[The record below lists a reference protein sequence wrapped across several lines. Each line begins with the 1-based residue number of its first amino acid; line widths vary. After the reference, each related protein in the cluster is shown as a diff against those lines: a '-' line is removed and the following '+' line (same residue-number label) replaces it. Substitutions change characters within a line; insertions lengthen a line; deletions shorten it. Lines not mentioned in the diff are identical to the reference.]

1 MNVMRKGADH
11 MKNKTQE
18 NEKKTIISKQKK
30 QRSVKKEKSAVTK
43 KTAKKTRNSSMA
55 VKLVAILVLMVAVT
69 MVSNVINYDAMVK
82 MNHSIKDVTDSK
94 VPDLQNAYNIQYS
107 LEAVQ
112 KDFYRYLATTKG
124 ETSHTEARNDYA
136 ADREAVADLVQQMY
150 DATEGDGQ
158 KQIMQKIYDGVNNV
172 LERMDNAMEKY
183 DDGKTGKVS
192 IEVNVIRVCME
203 EVNTYITGIQQ
214 KSVNEM
220 DEATAQSHAT
230 YQTVSKVCVGMAAVS
245 ILVGIA
251 GILVILIGVVKPMR
265 AATRDLMKMIT
276 EIDGGSGNLTTH
288 LKVRGNDEIGQMV
301 RGFNQFIDVLRNLIE
316 KIKKGSGELE
326 HTAAS
331 VDDGIR
337 AAGDKITGTSATM
350 EQLAAS
356 MQEVSATVINITENI
371 ESIRKDI
378 TVMADKT
385 GEGLERVDSIRQK
398 AEGMKADA
406 TASQVSAADMVARIS
421 GELST
426 AIEQSKQVEEINK
439 LTDEILSISSQTNL
453 LALNASI
460 EAARAGEAGKGFA
473 VVADEIRKLA
483 DESRNTANGIQN
495 ISKMV
500 TESVENLAG
509 NAGKMLDFVNQ
520 DVLNDY
526 KGMVESGE
534 TYNEDAVQMNEMMQ
548 DLQSVAENLRR
559 AANEISEAA
568 DGVSNAVNQ
577 SAAGVSNAAEY
588 TSELAGHMTGINESV
603 EKNVNIAE
611 SLKNE
616 VAGFQCE

>member
-1 MNVMRKGADH
+1 

-18 NEKKTIISKQKK
+18 NEKKTIIPKQKK
-30 QRSVKKEKSAVTK
+30 QRAVKREKSAATK

-69 MVSNVINYDAMVK
+69 MVSNVINYEAMVK

-183 DDGKTGKVS
+183 DDGKSGKVS

-203 EVNTYITGIQQ
+203 EVNAYITGIQQ

-220 DEATAQSHAT
+220 DEATAQAHVT
-230 YQTVSKVCVGMAAVS
+230 YQAVSKVCVGMAVIS
-245 ILVGIA
+245 ILVGLA

-265 AATRDLMKMIT
+265 AATSDLMKMIT
-276 EIDGGSGNLTTH
+276 EIDGGSGDLTAH

-331 VDDGIR
+331 VDNGVR

-356 MQEVSATVINITENI
+356 MEEVSATVINITENI

-611 SLKNE
+611 TLKNE

>member
-1 MNVMRKGADH
+1 

-18 NEKKTIISKQKK
+18 NEKKTIIPKQKK
-30 QRSVKKEKSAVTK
+30 QRSAKKEKSAATK

-69 MVSNVINYDAMVK
+69 MVSNVINYEAMVK

-107 LEAVQ
+107 LAAVQ

-150 DATEGDGQ
+150 DATEGGGQ

-183 DDGKTGKVS
+183 DDGKSGKVS

-203 EVNTYITGIQQ
+203 EVNAYITGIQQ
-214 KSVNEM
+214 KSMNEM
-220 DEATAQSHAT
+220 DEATAQAHAT
-230 YQTVSKVCVGMAAVS
+230 YQAVSKVCVGMAVIS
-245 ILVGIA
+245 ILVGMA

-265 AATRDLMKMIT
+265 AATSDLMKMIT
-276 EIDGGSGNLTTH
+276 EIDGGSGDLTAH

-331 VDDGIR
+331 VDNGVR

-356 MQEVSATVINITENI
+356 MEEVSATVINITENI

-473 VVADEIRKLA
+473 VVADEIQKLA

-611 SLKNE
+611 TLKNE
-616 VAGFQCE
+616 VAGFRCE

>member
-1 MNVMRKGADH
+1 
-11 MKNKTQE
+11 
-18 NEKKTIISKQKK
+18 
-30 QRSVKKEKSAVTK
+30 
-43 KTAKKTRNSSMA
+43 
-55 VKLVAILVLMVAVT
+55 
-69 MVSNVINYDAMVK
+69 MVK

-183 DDGKTGKVS
+183 DDGKSGKVS

-230 YQTVSKVCVGMAAVS
+230 YQAVSKVCVGMAAVS

-265 AATRDLMKMIT
+265 AATSDLMKMIT
-276 EIDGGSGNLTTH
+276 EIDGGSGNLTAH

-356 MQEVSATVINITENI
+356 MEEVSATVINITENI

-406 TASQVSAADMVARIS
+406 AASQVSASDMVAHIS

-473 VVADEIRKLA
+473 VVAEEVKNLASEIKSLVSTV
-483 DESRNTANGIQN
+483 DISIGDVEQGTANLN
-495 ISKMV
+495 TSISTSQDALNQSM
-500 TESVENLAG
+500 ENVDSTYEVFDQITTAAG
-509 NAGKMLDFVNQ
+509 GADTVHQQITTAMSAAEQKLDEVSQSFSLEERQ
-520 DVLNDY
+520 F
-526 KGMVESGE
+526 
-534 TYNEDAVQMNEMMQ
+534 DAVMEHINHAN
-548 DLQSVAENLRR
+548 DLGTTKSSLFEDMTNLLTQI
-559 AANEISEAA
+559 APLTE
-568 DGVSNAVNQ
+568 
-577 SAAGVSNAAEY
+577 
-588 TSELAGHMTGINESV
+588 EL
-603 EKNVNIAE
+603 EKNTIVLDN
-611 SLKNE
+611 SK
-616 VAGFQCE
+616 

>member
-1 MNVMRKGADH
+1 

-18 NEKKTIISKQKK
+18 NEKKTIIPKQKK

-69 MVSNVINYDAMVK
+69 MVSNVINYEAMVK

-183 DDGKTGKVS
+183 DDGKSGKVS

-203 EVNTYITGIQQ
+203 EVNAYITGIQQ

-220 DEATAQSHAT
+220 DEATAQSHDT
-230 YQTVSKVCVGMAAVS
+230 YQAVSKVCVGMAAVS
-245 ILVGIA
+245 ILVGLA

-276 EIDGGSGNLTTH
+276 EIDGGSGNLTAH

-301 RGFNQFIDVLRNLIE
+301 RGFNQFIDVLKNLIE

-331 VDDGIR
+331 VDNGVR

-356 MQEVSATVINITENI
+356 MEEVSATVINITENI

-406 TASQVSAADMVARIS
+406 AASQVSAADMVARIS

-548 DLQSVAENLRR
+548 DLQNVAENLRR
-559 AANEISEAA
+559 ATNEISEAA

-611 SLKNE
+611 TLKNE
-616 VAGFQCE
+616 VAGFRCE

>member
-1 MNVMRKGADH
+1 

-18 NEKKTIISKQKK
+18 NEKKTIIPKQKK

-69 MVSNVINYDAMVK
+69 MVSNVINYEAMVK

-183 DDGKTGKVS
+183 DDGKSGKVS

-203 EVNTYITGIQQ
+203 EVNAYITGIQQ

-220 DEATAQSHAT
+220 DEATAQSHDT
-230 YQTVSKVCVGMAAVS
+230 YQAVSKVCVGMAAVS
-245 ILVGIA
+245 ILVGLA

-276 EIDGGSGNLTTH
+276 EIDGGSGNLTAH

-301 RGFNQFIDVLRNLIE
+301 RGFNQFIDVLKNLIE

-331 VDDGIR
+331 VDNGVR

-356 MQEVSATVINITENI
+356 MEEVSATVINITENI

-406 TASQVSAADMVARIS
+406 AASQVSAADMVARIS

-548 DLQSVAENLRR
+548 DLQNVAENLRR

>member
-1 MNVMRKGADH
+1 

-18 NEKKTIISKQKK
+18 NEKKTIIPKQKK

-220 DEATAQSHAT
+220 DEATGQSHAT
-230 YQTVSKVCVGMAAVS
+230 YQAVSKVCVGMAAVS

-276 EIDGGSGNLTTH
+276 EIDGGSGDLTAH

-331 VDDGIR
+331 VDNGVR

-356 MQEVSATVINITENI
+356 MEEVSATVINITENI

>member
-1 MNVMRKGADH
+1 

-18 NEKKTIISKQKK
+18 NEKKTIIPKQKK
-30 QRSVKKEKSAVTK
+30 QRSVKKEKSAATK

-69 MVSNVINYDAMVK
+69 MVSNVINYEAMVK

-183 DDGKTGKVS
+183 DDGKSGKVS

-203 EVNTYITGIQQ
+203 EVNAYITGIQQ

-220 DEATAQSHAT
+220 DEATAQAHAT
-230 YQTVSKVCVGMAAVS
+230 YQAVSKVCVGMAAVS
-245 ILVGIA
+245 ILVGLA

-276 EIDGGSGNLTTH
+276 EIDGGSGDLTAH

-331 VDDGIR
+331 VDNGVR

-356 MQEVSATVINITENI
+356 MEEVSATVINITENI

-406 TASQVSAADMVARIS
+406 AASQVSAADMVARIS

-548 DLQSVAENLRR
+548 DLQSVSENLRR

>member
-1 MNVMRKGADH
+1 
-11 MKNKTQE
+11 
-18 NEKKTIISKQKK
+18 
-30 QRSVKKEKSAVTK
+30 
-43 KTAKKTRNSSMA
+43 
-55 VKLVAILVLMVAVT
+55 
-69 MVSNVINYDAMVK
+69 
-82 MNHSIKDVTDSK
+82 
-94 VPDLQNAYNIQYS
+94 
-107 LEAVQ
+107 
-112 KDFYRYLATTKG
+112 
-124 ETSHTEARNDYA
+124 
-136 ADREAVADLVQQMY
+136 
-150 DATEGDGQ
+150 
-158 KQIMQKIYDGVNNV
+158 MQKIYDGVNNV

-230 YQTVSKVCVGMAAVS
+230 YQAVSKVCVGMAAVS

-265 AATRDLMKMIT
+265 AATSDLMKMIT
-276 EIDGGSGNLTTH
+276 EIDGGSGNLTAH

-331 VDDGIR
+331 VDNGIR

-356 MQEVSATVINITENI
+356 MEEVSATVINITENI

-406 TASQVSAADMVARIS
+406 TASQVSASDMVARIS

-548 DLQSVAENLRR
+548 DLQNVAENLRR

>member
-1 MNVMRKGADH
+1 

-18 NEKKTIISKQKK
+18 NEKKTIIPKQKK

-203 EVNTYITGIQQ
+203 EVNTYITGSQQ

-220 DEATAQSHAT
+220 DEATAQTRAT

-251 GILVILIGVVKPMR
+251 GILVILIGVVKPLR

-276 EIDGGSGNLTTH
+276 EIDGGSGYLTAH
-288 LKVRGNDEIGQMV
+288 LKARGNDEIGQMV

>member
-1 MNVMRKGADH
+1 

-18 NEKKTIISKQKK
+18 NEKKTIIPKQKK
-30 QRSVKKEKSAVTK
+30 QRSAKKEKSAATK

-69 MVSNVINYDAMVK
+69 MVSNVINYEAMVK

-107 LEAVQ
+107 LAAVQ

-150 DATEGDGQ
+150 DATEGGGQ

-183 DDGKTGKVS
+183 DDGKSGKVS

-203 EVNTYITGIQQ
+203 EVNAYITGIQQ
-214 KSVNEM
+214 KSMNEM
-220 DEATAQSHAT
+220 DEATAQAHAT
-230 YQTVSKVCVGMAAVS
+230 YQAVSKVCVGMAVIS
-245 ILVGIA
+245 ILVGMA

-265 AATRDLMKMIT
+265 AATSDLMKMIT
-276 EIDGGSGNLTTH
+276 EIDGGSGDLTAH

-331 VDDGIR
+331 VDNGVR

-356 MQEVSATVINITENI
+356 MEEVSATVINITENI

-611 SLKNE
+611 TLKNE
-616 VAGFQCE
+616 VAGFRCE

>member
-1 MNVMRKGADH
+1 

-18 NEKKTIISKQKK
+18 NEKKTIIPKQKK
-30 QRSVKKEKSAVTK
+30 QRTAKKEKSAVTK

-82 MNHSIKDVTDSK
+82 MNHSIKDVTDGK

-183 DDGKTGKVS
+183 DDGKNGKVS

-203 EVNTYITGIQQ
+203 EVNAYITGIQQ

-220 DEATAQSHAT
+220 DEATAQAHAT
-230 YQTVSKVCVGMAAVS
+230 YQAVSKVCVGMAAVS

-276 EIDGGSGNLTTH
+276 EIDGGSGDLTAH

-331 VDDGIR
+331 VDNGVR

-356 MQEVSATVINITENI
+356 MEEVSATVINITENI

>member
-1 MNVMRKGADH
+1 

-18 NEKKTIISKQKK
+18 NEKKTIIPKKKK

-69 MVSNVINYDAMVK
+69 MVSNVINYEAMVK

-136 ADREAVADLVQQMY
+136 ADREVVADLVQQMY

-203 EVNTYITGIQQ
+203 EVNAYITGIQQ

-220 DEATAQSHAT
+220 DEATAQAHAT
-230 YQTVSKVCVGMAAVS
+230 YQAVSKVCVGMAVIS
-245 ILVGIA
+245 ILVGLA

-265 AATRDLMKMIT
+265 AATRDLMKMIA
-276 EIDGGSGNLTTH
+276 EIDGGRGDLTAH

-331 VDDGIR
+331 VDNGVR

-356 MQEVSATVINITENI
+356 MEEVSATVINITENI

-406 TASQVSAADMVARIS
+406 AASQVSAADMVARIS

-548 DLQSVAENLRR
+548 DLQNVAENLRR

-611 SLKNE
+611 TLKNE
-616 VAGFQCE
+616 VAGFRCE

>member
-1 MNVMRKGADH
+1 
-11 MKNKTQE
+11 MKKMMQG
-18 NEKKTIISKQKK
+18 NEKKNKAPKQKK
-30 QRSVKKEKSAVTK
+30 QRAVKRDNNVAVKKT
-43 KTAKKTRNSSMA
+43 TAKKTRNSSMA

-183 DDGKTGKVS
+183 DDGKSGKVS

-203 EVNTYITGIQQ
+203 EVNAYITGIQQ

-220 DEATAQSHAT
+220 DDATAQAHAT
-230 YQTVSKVCVGMAAVS
+230 YQAVSKVCIGMAVS
-245 ILVGIA
+245 SIIVGLIGIFVVLV
-251 GILVILIGVVKPMR
+251 GVVKPMR
-265 AATRDLMKMIT
+265 AATKDLLKMIT
-276 EIDGGSGNLTTH
+276 EIDSGSGNLTTH
-288 LKVRGNDEIGQMV
+288 LKVRSNDEIGQMV

-316 KIKKGSGELE
+316 KIKNGSGELE
-326 HTAAS
+326 HTAIS
-331 VDDGIR
+331 VDNGVR
-337 AAGDKITGTSATM
+337 AAGDKITDTSATM

-356 MQEVSATVINITENI
+356 MQEVSATVVNITENI
-371 ESIRKDI
+371 ESIRSDI

-385 GEGLERVDSIRQK
+385 GEGLERVDNIRQK
-398 AEGMKADA
+398 AESMKTDA
-406 TASQVSAADMVARIS
+406 TESQKSANDMVVRIS
-421 GELST
+421 EELST
-426 AIEQSKQVEEINK
+426 AIEQSKQVEKINE
-439 LTDEILSISSQTNL
+439 LTNEILSISSQTNL

-483 DESRNTANGIQN
+483 DESRNTANGIQD

-509 NAGKMLDFVNQ
+509 NAGKMLDFVNK
-520 DVLNDY
+520 DVLEDY

-534 TYNEDAVQMNEMMQ
+534 TYNDDATQMNEMMQ
-548 DLQSVAENLRR
+548 ELQNVAENLRR

-577 SAAGVSNAAEY
+577 SATGVSNAAEY

-603 EKNVNIAE
+603 EKNMNIAE

>member
-1 MNVMRKGADH
+1 

-18 NEKKTIISKQKK
+18 NEKKTIIPKQKK
-30 QRSVKKEKSAVTK
+30 QRTAKKEKSAVTK

-94 VPDLQNAYNIQYS
+94 VPDLQNAYNMQYS

-136 ADREAVADLVQQMY
+136 ADREAVSDLVQQMY

-183 DDGKTGKVS
+183 DDGKSGKVS

-203 EVNTYITGIQQ
+203 EVNAYITGIQQ

-220 DEATAQSHAT
+220 DEATAQAHAT
-230 YQTVSKVCVGMAAVS
+230 YQAVSKVCVGMAVAS
-245 ILVGIA
+245 ILVGVA

-265 AATRDLMKMIT
+265 AATSDLMKMIT
-276 EIDGGSGNLTTH
+276 EIDGGSGDLTAH

>member
-1 MNVMRKGADH
+1 

-18 NEKKTIISKQKK
+18 NEKKTIIPKQKK

-406 TASQVSAADMVARIS
+406 AASQVSAADMVARIS

>member
-1 MNVMRKGADH
+1 

-18 NEKKTIISKQKK
+18 NEKKTIIPKQKK

-69 MVSNVINYDAMVK
+69 MVSNVINYEAMVK

-112 KDFYRYLATTKG
+112 KDFYRYLATAKG

-183 DDGKTGKVS
+183 DDGKSGKVS

-203 EVNTYITGIQQ
+203 EVNAYITGIQQ

-220 DEATAQSHAT
+220 DEATAQAHAT
-230 YQTVSKVCVGMAAVS
+230 YQAVSKVCVGMAVAS
-245 ILVGIA
+245 ILVGVA

-276 EIDGGSGNLTTH
+276 EIDGGRGDLTAH

-331 VDDGIR
+331 VDNGVR

-356 MQEVSATVINITENI
+356 MEEVSATVINITENI

>member
-1 MNVMRKGADH
+1 

-18 NEKKTIISKQKK
+18 NEKKTIIPKQKK
-30 QRSVKKEKSAVTK
+30 QWSVKKEKSAVTK

>member
-1 MNVMRKGADH
+1 

-18 NEKKTIISKQKK
+18 NEKKTIIPKQKK

-183 DDGKTGKVS
+183 DDGKNGKVS

-203 EVNTYITGIQQ
+203 EVNAYITGIQQ

-220 DEATAQSHAT
+220 DEATAQAHAT
-230 YQTVSKVCVGMAAVS
+230 YQAVSKVCVGMAAVS

-276 EIDGGSGNLTTH
+276 EIDGGSGDLTAH

-331 VDDGIR
+331 VDNGVR

-406 TASQVSAADMVARIS
+406 AASQVSAADMVARIS

>member
-1 MNVMRKGADH
+1 

-18 NEKKTIISKQKK
+18 NEKKTIIPKQKK

-220 DEATAQSHAT
+220 DEATAQSHGT
-230 YQTVSKVCVGMAAVS
+230 YQAVSKVCVGMAAVS

-276 EIDGGSGNLTTH
+276 EIDGGSGDLTAH

-331 VDDGIR
+331 VDNGVR

-356 MQEVSATVINITENI
+356 MEEVSATVINITENI

>member
-1 MNVMRKGADH
+1 M
-11 MKNKTQE
+11 
-18 NEKKTIISKQKK
+18 
-30 QRSVKKEKSAVTK
+30 
-43 KTAKKTRNSSMA
+43 
-55 VKLVAILVLMVAVT
+55 
-69 MVSNVINYDAMVK
+69 
-82 MNHSIKDVTDSK
+82 
-94 VPDLQNAYNIQYS
+94 
-107 LEAVQ
+107 
-112 KDFYRYLATTKG
+112 
-124 ETSHTEARNDYA
+124 
-136 ADREAVADLVQQMY
+136 QQMY

-230 YQTVSKVCVGMAAVS
+230 YQAVSKVCVGMAAVS

-276 EIDGGSGNLTTH
+276 EIDGGSGDLTAH

-356 MQEVSATVINITENI
+356 MQEVSATVINITETI

-406 TASQVSAADMVARIS
+406 AASQVSAADMVARIS

-473 VVADEIRKLA
+473 VVADEIRNLA
-483 DESRNTANGIQN
+483 EQSKDTVASIQGITQD
-495 ISKMV
+495 V
-500 TESVENLAG
+500 TE
-509 NAGKMLDFVNQ
+509 
-520 DVLNDY
+520 
-526 KGMVESGE
+526 
-534 TYNEDAVQMNEMMQ
+534 
-548 DLQSVAENLRR
+548 
-559 AANEISEAA
+559 
-568 DGVSNAVNQ
+568 AVNQ
-577 SAAGVSNAAEY
+577 
-588 TSELAGHMTGINESV
+588 LAGDSHALLEFVTTDITKNFDDFEGMADSYNNDAKQIDELVADFSAVSEELLASITNVLDAISEVSRASNDGAEATTEIADKSANVLRKADVVIEEAKKADAESNQMRDSV
-603 EKNVNIAE
+603 EKFIV
-611 SLKNE
+611 S
-616 VAGFQCE
+616 

>member
-1 MNVMRKGADH
+1 

-18 NEKKTIISKQKK
+18 NEKKTIIPKQKK

-136 ADREAVADLVQQMY
+136 ADREAVSDLVQQMY

-183 DDGKTGKVS
+183 DDGKSGKVS

-203 EVNTYITGIQQ
+203 EVNAYITGIQQ

-220 DEATAQSHAT
+220 DEATAQAHAT
-230 YQTVSKVCVGMAAVS
+230 YQAVSKVCVGMAVAS
-245 ILVGIA
+245 ILVGVA

-276 EIDGGSGNLTTH
+276 EIDGGSGDLTAH

-406 TASQVSAADMVARIS
+406 AASQVSAADMVARIS

>member
-1 MNVMRKGADH
+1 

-18 NEKKTIISKQKK
+18 NEKKTIIPKQKK

-150 DATEGDGQ
+150 DATEDGGQ

-183 DDGKTGKVS
+183 DDGKSGKVS

-203 EVNTYITGIQQ
+203 EVNAYITGIQQ

-220 DEATAQSHAT
+220 DEATAQAHAT
-230 YQTVSKVCVGMAAVS
+230 YQAVSKVCVGMAVIS
-245 ILVGIA
+245 ILVGLA

-276 EIDGGSGNLTTH
+276 EIDGGSGDLTAH

-331 VDDGIR
+331 VDNGVR

-356 MQEVSATVINITENI
+356 MEEVSATVINITENI

-611 SLKNE
+611 TLKNE

>member
-1 MNVMRKGADH
+1 

-18 NEKKTIISKQKK
+18 NEKKTIIPKQKK

-69 MVSNVINYDAMVK
+69 MVSNVINYEAMVK

-124 ETSHTEARNDYA
+124 ETSHTEAKNDYA

-183 DDGKTGKVS
+183 DDGKSGKVS

>member
-1 MNVMRKGADH
+1 

-18 NEKKTIISKQKK
+18 NENKTIIPKQKK
-30 QRSVKKEKSAVTK
+30 QRSVKKEKSAATK

-69 MVSNVINYDAMVK
+69 MVSNVINYEAMVK

-107 LEAVQ
+107 LAAVQ

-136 ADREAVADLVQQMY
+136 ADREVVADLVQQMY
-150 DATEGDGQ
+150 DATEDGGQ

-183 DDGKTGKVS
+183 DDGKSGKVS

-203 EVNTYITGIQQ
+203 EVNAYITGIQQ

-220 DEATAQSHAT
+220 DEATAQAHAT
-230 YQTVSKVCVGMAAVS
+230 YQAVSKVCVGMAVAS
-245 ILVGIA
+245 ILVGVA

-276 EIDGGSGNLTTH
+276 EIDGGSGDLTAH

-331 VDDGIR
+331 VDNGVR

-356 MQEVSATVINITENI
+356 MEEVSATVINITENI

>member
-1 MNVMRKGADH
+1 

-18 NEKKTIISKQKK
+18 NEKKTIIPKQKK

-69 MVSNVINYDAMVK
+69 MVSNVINYEAMVK

-183 DDGKTGKVS
+183 DDGKSGKVS

-203 EVNTYITGIQQ
+203 EVNAYITGIQQ

-220 DEATAQSHAT
+220 DEATAQAHAT
-230 YQTVSKVCVGMAAVS
+230 YQAVSKVCVGMAVAS
-245 ILVGIA
+245 ILVGVA

-276 EIDGGSGNLTTH
+276 EIDGGRGDLTAH

-316 KIKKGSGELE
+316 KIKKVPENSNIQRRVLTTESAQRAIRSQVHLQRWNSWQP
-326 HTAAS
+326 AWRKYPQPLLILLKILRAS
-331 VDDGIR
+331 EKKSQLWQIR
-337 AAGDKITGTSATM
+337 
-350 EQLAAS
+350 
-356 MQEVSATVINITENI
+356 QERDLNVWTVSA
-371 ESIRKDI
+371 RRQ
-378 TVMADKT
+378 
-385 GEGLERVDSIRQK
+385 RV
-398 AEGMKADA
+398 
-406 TASQVSAADMVARIS
+406 
-421 GELST
+421 
-426 AIEQSKQVEEINK
+426 
-439 LTDEILSISSQTNL
+439 
-453 LALNASI
+453 
-460 EAARAGEAGKGFA
+460 
-473 VVADEIRKLA
+473 
-483 DESRNTANGIQN
+483 
-495 ISKMV
+495 
-500 TESVENLAG
+500 
-509 NAGKMLDFVNQ
+509 
-520 DVLNDY
+520 
-526 KGMVESGE
+526 
-534 TYNEDAVQMNEMMQ
+534 
-548 DLQSVAENLRR
+548 
-559 AANEISEAA
+559 
-568 DGVSNAVNQ
+568 
-577 SAAGVSNAAEY
+577 
-588 TSELAGHMTGINESV
+588 
-603 EKNVNIAE
+603 
-611 SLKNE
+611 
-616 VAGFQCE
+616 

>member
-1 MNVMRKGADH
+1 
-11 MKNKTQE
+11 MKNKTQK
-18 NEKKTIISKQKK
+18 NEMKTIIPKQKK

-69 MVSNVINYDAMVK
+69 MVSNVINYEAMVK

-183 DDGKTGKVS
+183 DDGKNGKVS

-203 EVNTYITGIQQ
+203 EVNAYITGIQQ

-220 DEATAQSHAT
+220 DEATAQAHAT
-230 YQTVSKVCVGMAAVS
+230 YQAVSKVCVGMAAVS

-276 EIDGGSGNLTTH
+276 EIDGGSGDLTAH

-331 VDDGIR
+331 VDNGVR

-356 MQEVSATVINITENI
+356 MEEVSATVINITENI

>member
-1 MNVMRKGADH
+1 
-11 MKNKTQE
+11 MKKMMQG
-18 NEKKTIISKQKK
+18 NEKKNKAPKQKK
-30 QRSVKKEKSAVTK
+30 QRAVKRDNNVAVKKT
-43 KTAKKTRNSSMA
+43 TAKKTRNSSMA

-94 VPDLQNAYNIQYS
+94 VPDPQNAYNIQYS

-183 DDGKTGKVS
+183 DDGKSGKVS

-203 EVNTYITGIQQ
+203 EVNAYITGIQQ

-220 DEATAQSHAT
+220 DEATAQAHAT
-230 YQTVSKVCVGMAAVS
+230 YQAVSKVCVGMAVAS
-245 ILVGIA
+245 ILVGVA

-276 EIDGGSGNLTTH
+276 EIDGGSGNLTAH

-316 KIKKGSGELE
+316 KIKNGSGELE
-326 HTAAS
+326 HTAIS
-331 VDDGIR
+331 VDNGVR
-337 AAGDKITGTSATM
+337 AAGDKITDTSATM

-356 MQEVSATVINITENI
+356 MQEVSATVVNITENI
-371 ESIRKDI
+371 ESIRSDI

-385 GEGLERVDSIRQK
+385 GEGL
-398 AEGMKADA
+398 
-406 TASQVSAADMVARIS
+406 
-421 GELST
+421 
-426 AIEQSKQVEEINK
+426 
-439 LTDEILSISSQTNL
+439 
-453 LALNASI
+453 
-460 EAARAGEAGKGFA
+460 
-473 VVADEIRKLA
+473 
-483 DESRNTANGIQN
+483 
-495 ISKMV
+495 
-500 TESVENLAG
+500 
-509 NAGKMLDFVNQ
+509 
-520 DVLNDY
+520 
-526 KGMVESGE
+526 
-534 TYNEDAVQMNEMMQ
+534 
-548 DLQSVAENLRR
+548 
-559 AANEISEAA
+559 
-568 DGVSNAVNQ
+568 
-577 SAAGVSNAAEY
+577 
-588 TSELAGHMTGINESV
+588 
-603 EKNVNIAE
+603 
-611 SLKNE
+611 
-616 VAGFQCE
+616 

>member
-1 MNVMRKGADH
+1 

-18 NEKKTIISKQKK
+18 NEKKTIIPKQKK
-30 QRSVKKEKSAVTK
+30 QRSAKKEKSAVTK

-69 MVSNVINYDAMVK
+69 MVSNVINYEAMVK

-107 LEAVQ
+107 LAAVQ

-150 DATEGDGQ
+150 DATEGGGQ

-183 DDGKTGKVS
+183 DDGKSGKVS

-203 EVNTYITGIQQ
+203 EVNAYITGIQQ
-214 KSVNEM
+214 KSMNEM
-220 DEATAQSHAT
+220 DEATAQAHAT
-230 YQTVSKVCVGMAAVS
+230 YQAVSKVCVGMAVIS
-245 ILVGIA
+245 ILVGMA

-265 AATRDLMKMIT
+265 AATSDLMKMIT
-276 EIDGGSGNLTTH
+276 EIDGGSGDLTAH

-331 VDDGIR
+331 VDNGVR

-356 MQEVSATVINITENI
+356 MEEVSATVINITENI

-385 GEGLERVDSIRQK
+385 GEGLERVDSIRHK

-611 SLKNE
+611 TLKNE
-616 VAGFQCE
+616 VAGFRCE

>member
-1 MNVMRKGADH
+1 

-18 NEKKTIISKQKK
+18 NEKKTIIPKQKK

-220 DEATAQSHAT
+220 DEATVQSHAT
-230 YQTVSKVCVGMAAVS
+230 YQAVSKVCVGMAAVS

-276 EIDGGSGNLTTH
+276 EIDGGSGDLTAH

-331 VDDGIR
+331 VDNGVR

-356 MQEVSATVINITENI
+356 MEEVSATVINITENI

>member
-1 MNVMRKGADH
+1 

-18 NEKKTIISKQKK
+18 NEKKTIIPKQKK

-69 MVSNVINYDAMVK
+69 MVSNVINYEAMVK

-136 ADREAVADLVQQMY
+136 ADREVVADLVQQMY

-203 EVNTYITGIQQ
+203 EVNAYITGIQQ

-220 DEATAQSHAT
+220 DEATAQAHAT
-230 YQTVSKVCVGMAAVS
+230 YQAVSKVCVGMAVIS
-245 ILVGIA
+245 ILVGLA

-265 AATRDLMKMIT
+265 AATRDLMKMIA
-276 EIDGGSGNLTTH
+276 EIDGGRGDLTAH

-331 VDDGIR
+331 VDNGVR

-356 MQEVSATVINITENI
+356 MEEVSATVINITENI

-406 TASQVSAADMVARIS
+406 AASQVSAADMVARIS

-548 DLQSVAENLRR
+548 DLQNVAENLRR

-611 SLKNE
+611 TLKNE
-616 VAGFQCE
+616 VAGFRCE

>member
-1 MNVMRKGADH
+1 

-18 NEKKTIISKQKK
+18 NEKKTIIPKQKK
-30 QRSVKKEKSAVTK
+30 QRSAKKEKNAVTK

-69 MVSNVINYDAMVK
+69 MVSNVINYEAMVK

-107 LEAVQ
+107 LAAVQ

-150 DATEGDGQ
+150 DATEGGGQ

-183 DDGKTGKVS
+183 DDGKSGKVS

-203 EVNTYITGIQQ
+203 EVNAYITGIQQ
-214 KSVNEM
+214 KSMNEM
-220 DEATAQSHAT
+220 DEATAQAHAT
-230 YQTVSKVCVGMAAVS
+230 YQAVSKVCVGMAVIS
-245 ILVGIA
+245 ILVGMA

-265 AATRDLMKMIT
+265 AATSDLMKMIT
-276 EIDGGSGNLTTH
+276 EIDGGSGDLTAH

-331 VDDGIR
+331 VDNGVR

-356 MQEVSATVINITENI
+356 MEEVSATVINITENI

-611 SLKNE
+611 TLKNE
-616 VAGFQCE
+616 VAGFRCE

>member
-1 MNVMRKGADH
+1 

-18 NEKKTIISKQKK
+18 NEKKTIIPKQKK

-69 MVSNVINYDAMVK
+69 MVSNVINYEAMVK

-183 DDGKTGKVS
+183 DDGKNGKVS

-203 EVNTYITGIQQ
+203 EVNAYITGIQQ

-220 DEATAQSHAT
+220 DEATAQAHAT
-230 YQTVSKVCVGMAAVS
+230 YQAVSKVCVGMAVAS
-245 ILVGIA
+245 ILVGVA

-276 EIDGGSGNLTTH
+276 EIDGGSGDLTAH

-331 VDDGIR
+331 VDNGVR

-356 MQEVSATVINITENI
+356 MEEVSATVINITENI

-406 TASQVSAADMVARIS
+406 TASQVSATDMVARIS

>member
-1 MNVMRKGADH
+1 

-18 NEKKTIISKQKK
+18 NEKKTIIPKQKK

-43 KTAKKTRNSSMA
+43 KNAKKTRNSSMA

-203 EVNTYITGIQQ
+203 EVNAYITGIQQ

-220 DEATAQSHAT
+220 DEATAQAHAT
-230 YQTVSKVCVGMAAVS
+230 YQAVSKVCVGMAAVS

-276 EIDGGSGNLTTH
+276 EIDGGSGDLTAH

-356 MQEVSATVINITENI
+356 MEEVSATVINITENI

-406 TASQVSAADMVARIS
+406 AASQVSASDMVAHIS

>member
-1 MNVMRKGADH
+1 

-18 NEKKTIISKQKK
+18 NEKKTIIPKQKK

-69 MVSNVINYDAMVK
+69 MVSNVINYEAMVK

-183 DDGKTGKVS
+183 DDGKSGKVS

-203 EVNTYITGIQQ
+203 EVNAYITGIQQ
-214 KSVNEM
+214 KSVKEM
-220 DEATAQSHAT
+220 DEATAQAHAT
-230 YQTVSKVCVGMAAVS
+230 NQAITKESEGMAEAS
-245 ILVGIA
+245 ILVRVA
-251 GILVILIGVVKPMR
+251 GILVNLLGVVKPMR

-276 EIDGGSGNLTTH
+276 EIDGGRGDLTAH

-331 VDDGIR
+331 VDNGVR

-356 MQEVSATVINITENI
+356 MEEVSATVINITENI

>member
-1 MNVMRKGADH
+1 

-18 NEKKTIISKQKK
+18 NEKKTLIPKQKK
-30 QRSVKKEKSAVTK
+30 QRTAKKEKSAVTK

-94 VPDLQNAYNIQYS
+94 VPDLQNAYNMQYS

-183 DDGKTGKVS
+183 DDGKSGKVS

-203 EVNTYITGIQQ
+203 EVNAYITGIQQ

-220 DEATAQSHAT
+220 DEATAQAHAT
-230 YQTVSKVCVGMAAVS
+230 YQAVSKVCVGMAVAS
-245 ILVGIA
+245 ILVGVA

-265 AATRDLMKMIT
+265 AATSDLMKMIT
-276 EIDGGSGNLTTH
+276 EIDGGSGDLTAH

-331 VDDGIR
+331 VDNGVR

-356 MQEVSATVINITENI
+356 MEEVSATVINITENI